1 MTSIIVDVFTVTIG
15 FLVNE
20 GRSKAAE
27 KLKDS
32 DVTDQKLRSLIVDE
46 IEEMK
51 AKLNGL
57 SRKDLLAAIDSFRV
71 GFNNLGHFK

>member
-51 AKLNGL
+51 AKLNEL